1 MLDRESTFADAEI
14 IKTLQTKFVS
24 VAIDQA
30 YQRRQKDTEGDFYRG
45 IAKDSPRGDGSN
57 GGTTQGLYIATPDGK
72 YLGYTNHRSP
82 ERIKKFIAESLA
94 KFKPTNVDSIKPEKI
109 DRRYHPVLPKG
120 GLVVRVQARVL
131 DGYEPTDNKWQKIFQ
146 SSLSRD
152 NLWLTNKEHESIV
165 NGVIPAKVQRRVA
178 RFHLVDNTRGEPP
191 MWRDD
196 EIKSINMKLENG
208 KLTGNASLSTR
219 DGSRTFDCDFYGYV
233 KTSDGMIT
241 RFDVIALGKF
251 FGEGTYTKNAPKGK
265 FPLGISFT
273 LADGK
278 DVADP
283 IPPQASRGWLDGY
296 LKN

>member
-1 MLDRESTFADAEI
+1 MSRHSQMPKSSKHYKQNLYRLRSIKRINGVKKTQREIFIEELRRIVLVVTDRMVERPKGSISRRLTESTW
-14 IKTLQTKFVS
+14 
-24 VAIDQA
+24 
-30 YQRRQKDTEGDFYRG
+30 DTPTIEVP
-45 IAKDSPRGDGSN
+45 SGS
-57 GGTTQGLYIATPDGK
+57 
-72 YLGYTNHRSP
+72 RS
-82 ERIKKFIAESLA
+82 FIAESLA

-165 NGVIPAKVQRRVA
+165 NGVIPAKVQRRIA

-265 FPLGISFT
+265 VSARYIIYFG
-273 LADGK
+273 
-278 DVADP
+278 
-283 IPPQASRGWLDGY
+283 
-296 LKN
+296 